1 MAAYKPGA
9 CNIGKNEII
18 KRYALG
24 AVGIVAAMAIISL
37 YVAFSLPRL
46 VLLVCFIPLFLGFE
60 GIYQGYFKFC
70 AGFAARGIYDLTG
83 SGGKRGAVR
92 NSNAHREDMRK
103 AMSINFYSLITA
115 VLLTFLIYLL

>member
-1 MAAYKPGA
+1 MVAYKPGV

-24 AVGIVAAMAIISL
+24 GFGVAAAIAIISL
-37 YVAFSLPRL
+37 YVTFSLPRL

-70 AGFAARGIYDLTG
+70 AGFAARRIYDLTG
-83 SGGKRGAVR
+83 SGGKRGVVR
-92 NSNAHREDMRK
+92 NSDAHREDMRK

-115 VLLTFLIYLL
+115 LLLTFLIYFL